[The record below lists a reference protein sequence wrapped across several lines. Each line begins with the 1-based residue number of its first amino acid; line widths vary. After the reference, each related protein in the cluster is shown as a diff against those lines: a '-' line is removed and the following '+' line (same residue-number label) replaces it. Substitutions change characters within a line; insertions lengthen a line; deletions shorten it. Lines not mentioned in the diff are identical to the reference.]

1 MYFNIE
7 KYHYKHK
14 EGNVIALLGEI
25 IMSNFGAR
33 KLELNSNYPEKDFEE
48 FICRMIERKKKKIE
62 SVLDIK

>member
-1 MYFNIE
+1 
-7 KYHYKHK
+7 
-14 EGNVIALLGEI
+14 
-25 IMSNFGAR
+25 MSNFGAR